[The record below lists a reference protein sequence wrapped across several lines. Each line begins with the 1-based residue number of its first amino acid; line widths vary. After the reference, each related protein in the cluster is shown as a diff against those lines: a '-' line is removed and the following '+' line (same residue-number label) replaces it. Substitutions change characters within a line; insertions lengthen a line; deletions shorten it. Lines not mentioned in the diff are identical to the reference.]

1 MAYDG
6 DYRKRLREIADEIGK
21 PLNLICYDMDRNH
34 SFLSDVIN
42 GRQNMKVDDLE
53 VFCSVVGIDPE
64 DFFDSERTD
73 NGDGNNCSQVCL
85 EVIYEAKKCDDV
97 FLRTIL
103 ALLRE
108 INGRRQI

>member
-6 DYRKRLREIADEIGK
+6 DYRKRLREVANEVGR

-53 VFCSVVGIDPE
+53 VFCSVIGIDPAV
-64 DFFDSERTD
+64 FFGSDRNISDAESD
-73 NGDGNNCSQVCL
+73 CSQICL
-85 EVIYEAKKCDDV
+85 ELIYEAKKCDDV
-97 FLRTIL
+97 FLRYFL

-108 INGRRQI
+108 YNRRRNS